1 MLVALAAAAI
11 TSLSGDSD
19 RVTAMIT
26 VAAGA
31 HAGTFLVRNTDSPC
45 EITKEKAPRPRHQ
58 FEVAIGEVTPKID
71 ANRLTLVRLIIPDA
85 DLRGPNHT
93 FFASINFGYV
103 GRGTEYAAESRPGE
117 KIGGSGTVT
126 LVPHGEDATVLLDI
140 ASASGVSYTGRIQCS
155 GVSHY

>member
-1 MLVALAAAAI
+1 
-11 TSLSGDSD
+11 
-19 RVTAMIT
+19 MIT

-58 FEVAIGEVTPKID
+58 FEVSIGEVTPKID
-71 ANRLTLVRLIIPDA
+71 ANGLTLVRLIIPDA

-103 GRGTEYAAESRPGE
+103 G
-117 KIGGSGTVT
+117 
-126 LVPHGEDATVLLDI
+126 
-140 ASASGVSYTGRIQCS
+140 
-155 GVSHY
+155 

>member
-19 RVTAMIT
+19 RATAMIT

-58 FEVAIGEVTPKID
+58 FEVSIGEVTPKID
-71 ANRLTLVRLIIPDA
+71 ANGLTLVRLIIPDA

-103 GRGTEYAAESRPGE
+103 GQGTEYAAESRPGE
-117 KIGGSGTVT
+117 KLGGSGTVT